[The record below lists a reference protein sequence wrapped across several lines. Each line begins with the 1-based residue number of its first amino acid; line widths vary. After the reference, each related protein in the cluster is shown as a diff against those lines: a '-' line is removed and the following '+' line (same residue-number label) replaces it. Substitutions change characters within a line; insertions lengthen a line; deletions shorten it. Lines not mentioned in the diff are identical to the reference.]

1 MKRIMGTWNRQ
12 KSLRLTR
19 RDPVYPD
26 GSPEAILLK
35 EVTAFCE
42 SGNGPNQ
49 GRDDYLHLPAI
60 VEAAESS
67 PNAAREAALRIRK
80 YLSNPAKSQG
90 YVQYNAIMLI
100 RILSDN
106 PGHTFTRN
114 IDSKFVATV
123 KELLREGRDAS
134 VHHILRETLTIFE
147 TQKTGDGD
155 LAPLIAMWKHERKR
169 PAQQP
174 HAQPNWQPGPNMTP
188 QQNTTRP
195 SRSGTLPPPDELAA
209 RVAEAKTSATLL
221 IQLIQSTPSNE
232 IPSNDLIKEFSDR
245 CQSASRSLQG
255 FMQCKNPPPDDNT
268 LLTLIETNDQLS
280 VATSKYQRAILTGRK
295 AQGVDNSPSPPLDG
309 GISAVY
315 MRQAPSPLAGQPE
328 VGPVPEPPPLRTAS
342 STRNGNIRYQYNP
355 DEFQVQNPFA
365 DGQVASDSPDEIS
378 TISGGQNNKADHG
391 LFHRG
396 TDTLFR

>member
-1 MKRIMGTWNRQ
+1 M
-12 KSLRLTR
+12 
-19 RDPVYPD
+19 
-26 GSPEAILLK
+26 A
-35 EVTAFCE
+35 
-42 SGNGPNQ
+42 
-49 GRDDYLHLPAI
+49 
-60 VEAAESS
+60 
-67 PNAAREAALRIRK
+67 
-80 YLSNPAKSQG
+80 
-90 YVQYNAIMLI
+90 
-100 RILSDN
+100 
-106 PGHTFTRN
+106 
-114 IDSKFVATV
+114 
-123 KELLREGRDAS
+123 
-134 VHHILRETLTIFE
+134 
-147 TQKTGDGD
+147 
-155 LAPLIAMWKHERKR
+155 
-169 PAQQP
+169 
-174 HAQPNWQPGPNMTP
+174 P

-295 AQGVDNSPSPPLDG
+295 ARGADNSPSPPLDG

-378 TISGGQNNKADHG
+378 TISGGQNNKTDHG